1 MAKGYFNLLA
11 LMVLSSLLIGSQTAE
26 WQIRYHNP
34 NFPGKCTISPGLVLN
49 GGVSIKD
56 PTHECRQIV
65 CGSDGMTL
73 FHRMLFAL
81 KLAII
86 FGLVLAVRIG
96 AISAAMSINSYENP
110 GYPGRCVI
118 DTPSSV
124 VLLESGQAFKLPN
137 IDCATI
143 FCISNGWG
151 SLFTCE
157 NKAPPDDCRFSD
169 ALDPNAL
176 YPECCK
182 RRVICD

>member
-73 FHRMLFAL
+73 FHSC
-81 KLAII
+81 
-86 FGLVLAVRIG
+86 GV
-96 AISAAMSINSYENP
+96 S
-110 GYPGRCVI
+110 
-118 DTPSSV
+118 D
-124 VLLESGQAFKLPN
+124 LPK
-137 IDCATI
+137 
-143 FCISNGWG
+143 S
-151 SLFTCE
+151 
-157 NKAPPDDCRFSD
+157 CRFGNYTHPE
-169 ALDPNAL
+169 LP
-176 YPECCK
+176 YPQCCS
-182 RRVICD
+182 RQRLCF